1 MHSQEEEKNM
11 STSNYKIKNI
21 NSMTQTFAHM
31 KEFALTLVFNTTKL
45 HVITILKEYSY
56 NQTPSIKHS

>member
-21 NSMTQTFAHM
+21 NIMTQTFAHM

-45 HVITILKEYSY
+45 HVITILKEYS
-56 NQTPSIKHS
+56 